1 MTNNDKNIDVM
12 KQAAEYILAGKT
24 DEAGEVIRKGY
35 PFTPINKDSR
45 NYTKTEQME
54 QFFKDGFIDRYFGT
68 KLINPGMLRLLSEK
82 LPEEFPYQA
91 NWNTEVCHMAYW
103 DYTPTIDHID
113 PISRGGKD
121 DKSNWTT
128 TSMKGNLAKSNY
140 TMEQLNF
147 HLYSPGDIHEWDGL
161 SKLFIEIVDKNP
173 ELKQLSGIK
182 DWYGP
187 TKRIMEQ
194 HYTDLLPE
202 KKTVKKDTAK
212 RHLLPQKT
220 NRRNIVNTGAD
231 KQAFLDNIKNHSDK
245 LSDTAIY
252 AMSDILAVF
261 ENISRKFNLSLVYS
275 RSGNGHRVLAT
286 LKDNDNKSVFAEYS
300 NGEIWAT
307 GQDNNKDDDIKI
319 FIRSVLSRLIEE
331 KLFKKTENSLS
342 ASQWGI
348 NLTGS
353 KGNSSIDKQI
363 IRFVEILNE
372 EI

>member
-1 MTNNDKNIDVM
+1 MINNDKNIDVL
-12 KQAAEYILAGKT
+12 KQAAEYILSGKT
-24 DEAGEVIRKGY
+24 DEAGAVIKEGY
-35 PFTPINKDSR
+35 PFTPIKKESR
-45 NYTKTEQME
+45 SNNKTEQMK

-68 KLINPGMLRLLSEK
+68 KLINPGMLRILSEK
-82 LPEEFPYQA
+82 LPNEFPYQA

-121 DKSNWTT
+121 DKSNWAT

-140 TMEQLNF
+140 TMEQLNLR
-147 HLYSPGDIHEWDGL
+147 LYPQGDIHEWDGL
-161 SKLFIEIVDKNP
+161 SRLFVEIVENNP

-194 HYTDLLPE
+194 YYKDLLPE
-202 KKTVKKDTAK
+202 KKTIKKDTAK
-212 RHLLPQKT
+212 RNLLPQKT
-220 NRRNIVNTGAD
+220 NRSNIINTGAD
-231 KQAFLDNIKNHSDK
+231 KQAFLDDIRNHSDK
-245 LSDTAIY
+245 LSDTAIN
-252 AMSDILAVF
+252 AMSDIMTAF
-261 ENISRKFNLSLVYS
+261 ENISRRFNLLLVYS
-275 RSGNGHRVLAT
+275 RSGNGQRILAT
-286 LKDNDNKSVFAEYS
+286 LKDHDNKSVFAQYS

-319 FIRSVLSRLIEE
+319 FIRKVLNRLIEE

-342 ASQWGI
+342 ASQWGLT
-348 NLTGS
+348 LTGS
-353 KGNSSIDKQI
+353 KGNPSIDKQI